1 MKTGRIFMSKSSR
14 EEKNSAQRKE
24 ARRKA
29 RQRQKKIRMVIFG
42 VLVVGVLGLAG
53 NFLKQAFFRPPPP
66 PMAGNVIDLT
76 ADMAGFSQKEIRVK
90 AGQAVTVRLESL
102 DNSHHTDGGGKH
114 QWAVDEL
121 GVDIIA
127 QPLSTNY
134 ATFTPDK
141 PGEYTFY
148 CDICCG
154 GRANPTMNGKLIVE
168 A

>member
-1 MKTGRIFMSKSSR
+1 MTKPIR
-14 EEKNSAQRKE
+14 EEKTSAQRKE

-29 RQRQKKIRMVIFG
+29 HQRQKQVRSLIFA

-53 NFLKQAFFRPPPP
+53 YLLKEAFFKPAPP
-66 PMAGNVIDLT
+66 PMAGNVIDVK
-76 ADMAGFSQKEIRVK
+76 ADMAGFDMKEIHVK
-90 AGQAVTVRLESL
+90 VGQPVTFRLTSL
-102 DNSHHTDGGGKH
+102 DNQHHTDGGGKH
-114 QWAVDEL
+114 QLAVDEL
-121 GVDIIA
+121 DVDIIS
-127 QPLSTNY
+127 QPESSNY

>member
-1 MKTGRIFMSKSSR
+1 MTKSSR

-24 ARRKA
+24 ARRKVH
-29 RQRQKKIRMVIFG
+29 QRQKQVRALIFA
-42 VLVVGVLGLAG
+42 VLVVSVLSLAG
-53 NFLKQAFFRPPPP
+53 YLLKEAFFKPAPP
-66 PMAGNVIDLT
+66 PMAGNVIDVK
-76 ADMAGFSQKEIRVK
+76 ADMAGFDKSEIRVK
-90 AGQAVTVRLESL
+90 VGEPVTVRLTSL
-102 DNSHHTDGGGKH
+102 DNQHHTDGGGKH

-121 GVDIIA
+121 AIEIVA
-127 QPLSTNY
+127 PPESSNY